1 MRTRIKAIKYIVGA
15 TAILTIA
22 FLSIGLIFP
31 EVSYENKVLVN
42 KSIEHSFRVFNNPM
56 KLKDWITGFKKI
68 SHVSGFPNEV
78 GSQWEL
84 TIEEDGEEI
93 SMLEEL
99 TAYELNKL
107 FALKIDSEVLTT
119 YVEIRFE
126 EVDSGTEI
134 IVSNRVIGKN
144 IFSRSLFPLYKSYF
158 AKTTQADYEKLKS
171 VIESTE

>member
-1 MRTRIKAIKYIVGA
+1 
-15 TAILTIA
+15 
-22 FLSIGLIFP
+22 
-31 EVSYENKVLVN
+31 
-42 KSIEHSFRVFNNPM
+42 M
-56 KLKDWITGFKKI
+56 KLKDWITGFKNI

-144 IFSRSLFPLYKSYF
+144 IFFRSLFPLYKSYL
-158 AKTTQADYEKLKS
+158 AETTQADYEKLKS

>member
-1 MRTRIKAIKYIVGA
+1 
-15 TAILTIA
+15 
-22 FLSIGLIFP
+22 
-31 EVSYENKVLVN
+31 
-42 KSIEHSFRVFNNPM
+42 M

-126 EVDSGTEI
+126 EVGSGTAI

-144 IFSRSLFPLYKSYF
+144 IFFRSLFPLYKSYL
-158 AKTTQADYEKLKS
+158 AETTQADYEKLKS